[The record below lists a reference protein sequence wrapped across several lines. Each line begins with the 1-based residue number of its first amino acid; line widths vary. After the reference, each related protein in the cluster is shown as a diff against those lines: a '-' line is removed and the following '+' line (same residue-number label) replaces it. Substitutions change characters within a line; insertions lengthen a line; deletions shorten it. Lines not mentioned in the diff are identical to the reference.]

1 MASQIT
7 NTNKWDTRTL
17 TTMALLAAI
26 AALLSFIEGG
36 NFGGFLNYDA
46 SFVPAVIAGF
56 VFGPVPGFVV
66 GIVSWLIHGL
76 VKADLWGTIM
86 NMACVA
92 AYVIPSALIYRGNKT
107 RTRAVVGLAVGSV
120 CAVIVMILANLIV
133 TQIYTGMSMAAVAA
147 LIVPLLLPF
156 NVAKAVVNSV
166 LAFVLY
172 KSVSNM
178 VRPVKEQ
185 VSGK

>member
-1 MASQIT
+1 
-7 NTNKWDTRTL
+7 
-17 TTMALLAAI
+17 
-26 AALLSFIEGG
+26 
-36 NFGGFLNYDA
+36 
-46 SFVPAVIAGF
+46 
-56 VFGPVPGFVV
+56 
-66 GIVSWLIHGL
+66 
-76 VKADLWGTIM
+76 
-86 NMACVA
+86 
-92 AYVIPSALIYRGNKT
+92 
-107 RTRAVVGLAVGSV
+107 
-120 CAVIVMILANLIV
+120 MILANLIV
-133 TQIYTGMSMAAVAA
+133 TTIYTGMSMAAVAA